1 MVYDKFV
8 DEDIRCDLLGRTRDI
23 YTNRCWIDL
32 ENETDYPVTSLHW
45 YQKLW
50 SRIKGIFT
58 NAER

>member
-1 MVYDKFV
+1 MVHELIKIK
-8 DEDIRCDLLGRTRDI
+8 DIRKHLQVETNDI

-32 ENETDYPVTSLHW
+32 ENEADYPVTSLPW

-58 NAER
+58 NTER